1 MVAWDQWRM
10 VLEVF
15 RHGSYARA
23 AKALRID
30 PTTVSRHVKLL
41 ERELGYELF
50 VTGHEG
56 LGPTAR
62 CEALLADIESA
73 SDALRAAEQKS
84 AVSETGTIWREL
96 RMTAPPF
103 LITHL
108 FAPAI
113 PELTYGRRIRVEL
126 MGTASRVMLTRRE
139 ADIAIRIEDRPE
151 DFKSAFARIEASR
164 IGALN
169 YAIYCADGQDADA
182 LPWAGLIEQDVR
194 TSGSRVMMEFA
205 GAEGFRYQVY
215 HFSALHEL
223 VASGAA
229 RAMLPRFLAEAD
241 SRLKRVTDTVL
252 TQPLW
257 MLYHRQD
264 EDSPH
269 LKASRCWIVRL
280 AQSRL

>member
-151 DFKSAFARIEASR
+151 DFRSDFARIETSR
-164 IGALN
+164 IGALT
-169 YAIYCADGQDADA
+169 YAVYCAAANDSND

-194 TSGSRVMMEFA
+194 TSGSRIMMELA
-205 GAEGFRYQVY
+205 GTEGFRYQVY
-215 HFSALHEL
+215 HFGALHEL

-229 RAMLPRFLAEAD
+229 RAMLPRFLAESD

-264 EDSPH
+264 KDSPH
-269 LKASRCWIVRL
+269 LKASRSWIVRL
-280 AQSRL
+280 AQSGL